1 MRISD
6 WVLDAVPYKRKSAA
20 DWILPAMLGVSFGLA
35 TGVCVG
41 LLYAPETGEEA
52 RLRLREG
59 ASRMKDRAQR
69 LADRA
74 KGQLAA
80 KSEQIQS
87 ELARS

>member
-1 MRISD
+1 MSIKD
-6 WVLDAVPYKRKSAA
+6 WVLDAVPFKRKSAA
-20 DWILPAMLGVSFGLA
+20 DWVLPALAGVSVGLA
-35 TGVCVG
+35 AGIGFG

-59 ASRMKDRAQR
+59 ATRVKERAQR

-80 KSEQIQS
+80 KTEQIQS
-87 ELARS
+87 EIGRS